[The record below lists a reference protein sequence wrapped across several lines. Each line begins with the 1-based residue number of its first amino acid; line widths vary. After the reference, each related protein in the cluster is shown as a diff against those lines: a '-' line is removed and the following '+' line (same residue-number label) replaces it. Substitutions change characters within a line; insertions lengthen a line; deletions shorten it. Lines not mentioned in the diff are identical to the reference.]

1 MFYNNEDIIR
11 EVETSTA
18 RMRLLKNGIIHY
30 TYLPK
35 AQIDVAE
42 HMENYHALV
51 DLAAGKSY
59 PLLIDASELIN
70 VTAEA
75 RDKVRELE
83 PVTPTLAKA
92 FVTKSLGHKLVLSF
106 FFKVNKPT
114 IPNRIFP
121 NYEEAVEWLLTT
133 QQ

>member
-1 MFYNNEDIIR
+1 VFYQNEDIIR
-11 EVETSTA
+11 EVKTSTT

-35 AQIDVAE
+35 AQIDVAQ

-51 DLAAGKSY
+51 DLAAGKNY

-75 RDKVRELE
+75 RAKVRELE
-83 PVTPTLAKA
+83 SVTPTMAKA
-92 FVTKSLGHKLVLSF
+92 FVTKSLGHKLLISF

-114 IPNRIFP
+114 IPNRIFS